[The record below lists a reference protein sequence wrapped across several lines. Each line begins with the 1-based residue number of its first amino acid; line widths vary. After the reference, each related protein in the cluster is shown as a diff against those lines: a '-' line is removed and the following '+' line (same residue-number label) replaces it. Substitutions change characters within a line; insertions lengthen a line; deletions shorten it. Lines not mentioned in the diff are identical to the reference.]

1 MNIKPT
7 KEEIVIL
14 KIMKNRFSMHWLTA
28 PTPLS
33 CKMAFRE
40 KPVYDENIKEWDSP
54 SNFMYLTDVTFENII
69 LDNDLKIDIRKLKFD
84 WINDQN
90 SPISIDD
97 ILNNR

>member
-14 KIMKNRFSMHWLTA
+14 EIMRDHFDMHWLTA

-33 CKMAFRE
+33 CKMVFRE

-54 SNFMYLTDVTFENII
+54 SSFMYLTDITFENII
-69 LDNDLKIDIRKLKFD
+69 LDNDLKIDICKLKFD
-84 WINDQN
+84 WISDQN

-97 ILNNR
+97 ILNNK